1 MTRIHRRT
9 ILTGGI
15 TGALLSACP
24 CVRAKSQETPRTV
37 GLGFSLYGMRKLKII
52 DALETCSRIGY
63 DCVELP
69 VQSGWPGDS
78 ARLTPEDKNKIRAKL
93 KETGLRLSSLMENLH
108 AVVDDRRHTENLHRL
123 KSAGMLGHDL
133 SPEKLPVIETI
144 LGGRPNQWNDVK
156 EQMVKRLR
164 DWAKVAEETKTVV
177 AIKAHV
183 GGAMHRPEHPVWIAA
198 QVNSPWI
205 KCAYDYSHFE
215 LRGIDM
221 AESVSTLIPQ
231 TVFVHVKDSR
241 GDAGKVRFLLPGEGD
256 IDYTKLLRM
265 IVKAGYKHDIVVEVS
280 GQIHGKSDYKPVE
293 AAQRCYESLAPAFEQ
308 ANITRA

>member
-1 MTRIHRRT
+1 MTRVQRRT
-9 ILTGGI
+9 FLAGGF
-15 TGALLSACP
+15 TGALLCACP
-24 CVRAKSQETPRTV
+24 SIRAESANEPQTI
-37 GLGFSLYGMRKLKII
+37 GLGFSLYGMRKLPIVN
-52 DALETCSRIGY
+52 ALEACSRIGY

-78 ARLTPEDKNKIRAKL
+78 ARLKASDKSKIRAKL

-108 AVVDDRRHTENLHRL
+108 AVVDDRRHAENLRRL
-123 KSAGMLGHDL
+123 KSAGTLGHDL
-133 SPEKLPVIETI
+133 SPEKPPVVETI
-144 LGGRPNQWNDVK
+144 LGGRPNQWNDIK

-183 GGAMHRPEHPVWIAA
+183 GGAMHRPEHPVWIAR

-221 AESVSTLIPQ
+221 ADSVSTLIPQ

-241 GDAGKVRFLLPGEGD
+241 GDASKVRFLLPGEGD
-256 IDYTKLLRM
+256 IDYVKLLSM

-280 GQIHGKSDYKPVE
+280 GQIHGKPDYKPVE
-293 AAQRCYESLAPAFEQ
+293 AAQRCYANLAPALEQ
-308 ANITRA
+308 ANITRG